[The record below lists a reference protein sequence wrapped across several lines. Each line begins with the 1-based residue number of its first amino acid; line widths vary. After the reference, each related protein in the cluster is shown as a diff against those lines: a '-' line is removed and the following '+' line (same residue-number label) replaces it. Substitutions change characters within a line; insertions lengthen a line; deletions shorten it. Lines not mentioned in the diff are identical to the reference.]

1 MAMYFTK
8 DEISCPKCG
17 NTILLKEEYV
27 ILKKTKNGLLPE
39 KVKTKFI
46 CKDFPHGRVAKNPP
60 FYARDVGL
68 ILVRELRSHMPSGMD
83 KREEKN

>member
-46 CKDFPHGRVAKNPP
+46 CKDCKEVVYEQLPNF
-60 FYARDVGL
+60 
-68 ILVRELRSHMPSGMD
+68 E
-83 KREEKN
+83 